1 MAKKITEKIA
11 GNPGVWQG
19 AVEVPIGLVDANDY
33 NPNEM
38 EDHTFA
44 NLVQEI
50 EKDGFDE
57 PVIVCPSPEKKGR
70 YRIVNGEHRWRA
82 ASMLGMKLLPVII
95 KEDWDE
101 ATQKLKTVRRNIL
114 RGDLNAAKFDALIA
128 DIQKEHELSEV
139 EIASAMGF
147 ASLEEMQKAAAHA
160 AADDGSGGAEETE
173 EESTKRARK
182 LIDGLEQVV
191 NSLLSEYGH
200 TVPHGFIYFL
210 YGGEMHLAVSMDG
223 DLKGLVD
230 TVVRRCDKEDRPVAD
245 VFGEVLGPLVAT
257 YGDTAPEPKTKA
269 KGKARKTK

>member
-1 MAKKITEKIA
+1 MVKQASKEKSLHK
-11 GNPGVWQG
+11 WEG
-19 AVEVPIGLVDANDY
+19 AIEVPIDRVAPNEW
-33 NPNEM
+33 NPNVM
-38 EDHTFA
+38 PDHTFA

-57 PVIVCPSPEKKGR
+57 PVIVCPDPEQKGH

-82 ASMLGMKLLPVII
+82 ASMLGHKVLPVVV

-114 RGDLNAAKFDALIA
+114 RGDLDAAKFDTLIA

-147 ASLEEMQKAAAHA
+147 ASLDEMQKAAAHTGPV
-160 AADDGSGGAEETE
+160 DDSKDAGEQAEEE
-173 EESTKRARK
+173 GTKRARK

-191 NSLLSEYGH
+191 NHLLSEYGH
-200 TVPHGFIYFL
+200 TVPHGFVYFL
-210 YGGEMHLAVSMDG
+210 YGGEMHLAVDMDG

-230 TVVRRCDKEDRPVAD
+230 TVTRRCDKEDRPVAD
-245 VFGEVLGPLVAT
+245 VLGEVLGAHVAT
-257 YGDTAPEPKTKA
+257 YGDVEPEKTAKKTKA
-269 KGKARKTK
+269 KKAK